1 MLFST
6 FHKLFTFYAIYAI
19 YKCLCACWVCW
30 FLHNCKQIQRMRFQL
45 CTLQAPFNESYEFN
59 DATFCSNRQCLQSS
73 RLYFLSQLQHKF
85 YLILNINNHMKLY
98 EVVEIRYL
106 TQKTKINNSYNLC
119 AFYGKSCI
127 FSFSLLFSPKKNLQC
142 YNSRH
147 FLLKNISNITNP
159 QLNILFLV
167 NNSKRSQCCTWY
179 FLFFGCY

>member
-1 MLFST
+1 
-6 FHKLFTFYAIYAI
+6 
-19 YKCLCACWVCW
+19 
-30 FLHNCKQIQRMRFQL
+30 MRFQL

-106 TQKTKINNSYNLC
+106 TQKTKRKLIILIIYVNFMVNL
-119 AFYGKSCI
+119 AFSV
-127 FSFSLLFSPKKNLQC
+127 FRSFFHQKKKLQC

-147 FLLKNISNITNP
+147 FLLKNINNITNP

-167 NNSKRSQCCTWY
+167 NNSKRSQCCT
-179 FLFFGCY
+179 